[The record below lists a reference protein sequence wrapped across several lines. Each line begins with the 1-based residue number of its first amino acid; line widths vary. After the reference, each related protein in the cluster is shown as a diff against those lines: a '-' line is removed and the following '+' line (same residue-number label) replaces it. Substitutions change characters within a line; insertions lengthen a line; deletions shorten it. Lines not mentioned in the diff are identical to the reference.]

1 MQSLNPYRARPGTIE
16 FPPSI
21 NTINWFFNSTIL
33 PPCPA
38 DPNCNSFF
46 AGEILNHGDSTIAE
60 GGIGG
65 TGGMI
70 WSAEKYL
77 YTKLKDNPS
86 LLTGNTLMQSFVDA
100 RANTPMGQFYDI
112 GKGVQSLYEIESSIK
127 ATLDANTAA
136 IQSGIEQMQAI
147 DAVLPED
154 PSSPQ
159 YETLLE
165 DRQDLLDDI
174 LTKSQE
180 NENIYTALHDA
191 RVLAAESLLADNAA
205 ITATETFEINE
216 QQFFD
221 IFLNTVGKDNGHA
234 SPAQLQALE
243 NMALQCPEEGGRA
256 VHWAIGLYGNLTST
270 TIEAQECEIGLREG
284 KQQKIEVNAFT
295 LSPNPTA
302 GTCRVEYQL
311 EKGSAGEIVVLDQT
325 GRMAAK
331 YPLTS
336 QTGTFE
342 LDNLPAGIYFVQLRL
357 DGGFRKVEKLVK
369 F

>member
-1 MQSLNPYRARPGTIE
+1 M
-16 FPPSI
+16 
-21 NTINWFFNSTIL
+21 
-33 PPCPA
+33 
-38 DPNCNSFF
+38 
-46 AGEILNHGDSTIAE
+46 
-60 GGIGG
+60 
-65 TGGMI
+65 M

-86 LLTGNTLMQSFVDA
+86 LLTGNAMMQSFVDA
-100 RANTPMGQFYDI
+100 KANTPMGHFYEI
-112 GKGVQSLYEIESSIK
+112 GKGVQSLYEIESSVK
-127 ATLDANTAA
+127 AILDANTAA

-147 DAVLPED
+147 DAALPED
-154 PSSPQ
+154 PSSLQ

-165 DRQDLLDDI
+165 DRQDLLDVI
-174 LTKSQE
+174 LTKNLE
-180 NENIYTALHDA
+180 NEAIYTALHDA
-191 RVLAAESLLADNAA
+191 RVQAAESLLTDNAA
-205 ITATETFEINE
+205 ISATETFELNE

-221 IFLNTVGKDNGHA
+221 IFLNTVGKDNVQA

-325 GRMAAK
+325 GRIAAM
-331 YPLTS
+331 YPISS
-336 QTGTFE
+336 QTGTLE
-342 LDNLPAGIYFVQLRL
+342 LDNLPAGIYFVRL
-357 DGGFRKVEKLVK
+357 TVDGDFHKIEKLVK